1 MFSST
6 KKLDPNLKILLASSV
21 IKEFRVLIKYRNFPD
36 IISKK
41 IKGRRMIW
49 ISTDLWDIW
58 QPY

>member
-41 IKGRRMIW
+41 IH
-49 ISTDLWDIW
+49 LL
-58 QPY
+58 QLQVP